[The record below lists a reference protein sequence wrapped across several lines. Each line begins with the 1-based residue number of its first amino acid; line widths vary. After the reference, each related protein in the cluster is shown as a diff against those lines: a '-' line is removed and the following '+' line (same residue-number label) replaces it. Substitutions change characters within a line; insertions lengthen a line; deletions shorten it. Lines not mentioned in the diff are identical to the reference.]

1 MHPYFFRIFVA
12 LHEAEAVHI
21 DPGGKVEIPTES
33 DPPCPEV
40 PPIVGVQLLGGTSTT
55 RVILLRIL
63 HIILLPSLL
72 DYFLILRNNL

>member
-1 MHPYFFRIFVA
+1 MHPYFFRIYVV

-40 PPIVGVQLLGGTSTT
+40 PPIVGVQLFGGTSDK
-55 RVILLRIL
+55 VD
-63 HIILLPSLL
+63 HFPSE
-72 DYFLILRNNL
+72 FPVFA